1 MKVPNT
7 LLFKTATTL
16 IVSLLLLS
24 ITILASSA
32 YFVLIPVGKRSADDL
47 AALLVLASQTWMELP
62 PETRPDFE
70 TELMAAH
77 GIKLV
82 ETVRPLEA
90 QDRLNFY
97 IYQRLLQNSLEQRL
111 GGNVRISMGS
121 VENQP
126 GWVWFN
132 LPTVEQPLQF
142 GISLDRIGAHPPVV
156 LLAMVIAVLVLA
168 IGTALSIALRISRPL
183 AILSSATTTVGKG
196 GKIIIVEDKGPDEI
210 VTLARNFNR
219 MSQEVSELLEN
230 RTTLLAGISHD
241 LRTPLTRIRLALE
254 INADSIDSAFRSG
267 LDSNVGEMEQLLE
280 QAMLLA
286 RGIDKK
292 EPLKQRDLV
301 SLLSTLASQL
311 EAEWLL
317 QHPDSES
324 RILFQA
330 DPSLENSLIWTLP
343 LQSFLRILRNLVEN
357 ALRYGNNKP
366 VSIELSIR
374 GCSPLISIMDRG
386 PGIPEKELEA
396 VFRPFYRLEGSR
408 NLETGGS
415 GLGLAIVYQLCQA
428 LDWKITHKPRQG
440 GGNEAQL
447 LMTSELDLA
456 ANIENDAG

>member
-1 MKVPNT
+1 
-7 LLFKTATTL
+7 
-16 IVSLLLLS
+16 
-24 ITILASSA
+24 
-32 YFVLIPVGKRSADDL
+32 
-47 AALLVLASQTWMELP
+47 
-62 PETRPDFE
+62 
-70 TELMAAH
+70 MAAH
-77 GIKLV
+77 GIKLAK
-82 ETVRPLEA
+82 TVRPLEA

-97 IYQRLLQNSLEQRL
+97 IYQRLLQDALEQRL
-111 GGNVRISMGS
+111 GDNVEISMGS

-168 IGTALSIALRISRPL
+168 ISTALSIALRISRPL

-196 GKIIIVEDKGPDEI
+196 GNIIIVEDKGPDEI
-210 VTLARNFNR
+210 VALARNFNR

-254 INADSIDSAFRSG
+254 INADSIDSAYRSG
-267 LDSNVGEMEQLLE
+267 FESSVGEMEQLLE

-317 QHPDSES
+317 RHPDSES
-324 RILFQA
+324 RVLFQA
-330 DPSLENSLIWTLP
+330 DPSLENNLIWTLP

-357 ALRYGNNKP
+357 ALRYGSNTP
-366 VSIELSIR
+366 VSIELSIQ
-374 GCSPLISIMDRG
+374 GGFPLISIMDRG

-447 LMTSELDLA
+447 LLTS
-456 ANIENDAG
+456 